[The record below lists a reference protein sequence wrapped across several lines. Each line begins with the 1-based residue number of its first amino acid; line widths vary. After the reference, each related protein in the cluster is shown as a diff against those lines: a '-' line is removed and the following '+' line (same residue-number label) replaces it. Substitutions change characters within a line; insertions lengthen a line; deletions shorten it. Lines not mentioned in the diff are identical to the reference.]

1 LLFNSSD
8 AELSAAMHSA
18 TSGHWQAFNGKAIK
32 LVSSDIKRIF
42 PNISRAGQTAGTSL
56 AEKTSYHRDAYR

>member
-1 LLFNSSD
+1 
-8 AELSAAMHSA
+8 MHSA
-18 TSGHWQAFNGKAIK
+18 TNGHWQAFIGNAIK

-56 AEKTSYHRDAYR
+56 TEKTSYQRNAHR